1 MAWIFSKRCEKLL
14 EKKLVEVHL
23 PTKVR
28 LRILKL
34 LEQFNEYYQDSTPTG
49 FSYDTS
55 ILNELPEILKA
66 EHGIEKLYAYP
77 KDGNGKAKPS
87 NLNDFILRGNFPPYL
102 FDILEIFFGQISK
115 NEEKYQYQGNFNNI
129 MEENNLPWRMADGKI
144 FPIDSKYIEEEIIQR
159 TCYLINQVKFQGA
172 LKEFEQARIDFINRN
187 YEGAIR
193 NANLSFESVIKEI
206 LSLERAKPGELFRR
220 LIDSGYIP
228 EYYEGFLRD
237 FEKNILRYVSIM
249 RNEEK
254 GVGHGVGFSK
264 NIIPSELAELSIN
277 LTASLINYLI
287 KCFINKEK
295 LVEIHEKNHKEKIEE
310 TISEEDIP
318 F

>member
-1 MAWIFSKRCEKLL
+1 MTWIFSKRCKELIQ
-14 EKKLVEVHL
+14 KKSIEVHL
-23 PTKVR
+23 SKNVR
-28 LRILKL
+28 IRILKL
-34 LEQFNEYYQDSTPTG
+34 LERFDEDYQDSTPTG
-49 FSYDTS
+49 YIYNTS
-55 ILNELPEILKA
+55 MLSESLEILKA

-77 KDGNGKAKPS
+77 EEGNGKAKPS

-102 FDILEIFFGQISK
+102 FDTLEIFFSQISN
-115 NEEKYQYQGNFNNI
+115 NEEKYKYQGNFNNI
-129 MEENNLPWRMADGKI
+129 MEENNLPWRMAEGKI

-159 TCYLINQVKFQGA
+159 TYYLINQVKFHGA
-172 LKEFEQARIDFINRN
+172 LKEFEQARIDFTNKN

-206 LSLERAKPGELFRR
+206 LGIEKAKPGELFRK
-220 LIDSGYIP
+220 LVDSGYIP

-237 FEKNILRYVSIM
+237 FERNILRCVSIM
-249 RNEEK
+249 RNDEE
-254 GVGHGVGFSK
+254 GVGHGIGFSE

-287 KCFINKEK
+287 KCFINKDK
-295 LVEIHEKNHKEKIEE
+295 LAEVHEKDPKENIEE
-310 TISEEDIP
+310 TINEEDIP

>member
-1 MAWIFSKRCEKLL
+1 MTWIFSKRCEKLL
-14 EKKLVEVHL
+14 QKKSIEVHVSK
-23 PTKVR
+23 KVR
-28 LRILKL
+28 IRILKL
-34 LEQFNEYYQDSTPTG
+34 LEQFDECYQDSTPTG

-55 ILNELPEILKA
+55 ILNELPEMLKA

-77 KDGNGKAKPS
+77 EEGNGKAKPS
-87 NLNDFILRGNFPPYL
+87 NLNDLILRGNFPPYL
-102 FDILEIFFGQISK
+102 FDILEIFFSQISN

-159 TCYLINQVKFQGA
+159 TYDLINQVNFQGA
-172 LKEFEQARIDFINRN
+172 LKEFEQARIDFTNRN
-187 YEGAIR
+187 YEGSIR
-193 NANLSFESVIKEI
+193 NTSLSFESVIKEI
-206 LSLERAKPGELFRR
+206 LGLEKAKPGELFRK

-228 EYYEGFLRD
+228 EYYKDFLKD
-237 FEKNILRYVSIM
+237 FEKNILRCVSIM

-264 NIIPSELAELSIN
+264 SIVPSELAELSIN

-295 LVEIHEKNHKEKIEE
+295 LVEVHEKNHKEKMEE

>member
-1 MAWIFSKRCEKLL
+1 MTWTFSKRCEKLL
-14 EKKLVEVHL
+14 QKKSIEVHL
-23 PTKVR
+23 SKNVR
-28 LRILKL
+28 IRILKL
-34 LEQFNEYYQDSTPTG
+34 LEQFDEDYQDSSPTG

-77 KDGNGKAKPS
+77 EEGNGKAKPG

-102 FDILEIFFGQISK
+102 FDILEIFFSQISN
-115 NEEKYQYQGNFNNI
+115 NEERYQYQSNFNNI

-159 TCYLINQVKFQGA
+159 TYNLINQVKFQGT
-172 LKEFEQARIDFINRN
+172 LKEFEQARIEFTNRN

-206 LSLERAKPGELFRR
+206 LGIEKAKPGELFRK

-228 EYYEGFLRD
+228 EYYKGFLRD
-237 FEKNILRYVSIM
+237 FEKNILRCVSIM
-249 RNEEK
+249 RNDEK

-287 KCFINKEK
+287 KCFINKGK
-295 LVEIHEKNHKEKIEE
+295 LVEVHEKNHKEKMEE